1 MRDVGGGGCLEEG
14 AAGGG
19 FHGSKIN
26 IHSSPAMKKAALMAA
41 LANDPGLPLRLPLVW
56 CDGGIGAGL
65 ARRLGREDQIPSELV
80 GIGYKLFL

>member
-14 AAGGG
+14 SAGGG

-26 IHSSPAMKKAALMAA
+26 IHLSPAMKKAALMPA
-41 LANDPGLPLRLPLVW
+41 LVNDLGLPLRLPLVR

-65 ARRLGREDQIPSELV
+65 ARGLGGEVQIPRELV